1 MFLPGAIQAATGL
14 IVGYPFDTI
23 KANMQKNSHKY
34 KSNYDCLT
42 KIFRTRGIPGF
53 YRGLPAPLIIM
64 MIKRGFQYDAY
75 EKFNKIN
82 CNPYISGGIVGG
94 LGSIIGCPMHY
105 IKINMQIQD
114 YKSINTL
121 KFIKHTYKKHGFKR
135 FYYGIKIDCL
145 KEASFGVL
153 YLGTYGHLR
162 NNLPQT
168 SFSYFMAGGISSVIT
183 WSILF
188 PIDSLRT
195 NIISNK
201 SDNGIIS
208 NLKLVLKNQPIS
220 RLWKGLTPVLIRI
233 FPVSALS
240 MLTYESSRKLLS

>member
-1 MFLPGAIQAATGL
+1 
-14 IVGYPFDTI
+14 
-23 KANMQKNSHKY
+23 
-34 KSNYDCLT
+34 
-42 KIFRTRGIPGF
+42 
-53 YRGLPAPLIIM
+53 
-64 MIKRGFQYDAY
+64 
-75 EKFNKIN
+75 
-82 CNPYISGGIVGG
+82 
-94 LGSIIGCPMHY
+94 
-105 IKINMQIQD
+105 MQIQD
-114 YKSINTL
+114 FKSINTL
-121 KFIKHTYKKHGFKR
+121 DFIKHTYKNYGIKR
-135 FYYGIKIDCL
+135 FYHGIKIDCL

-201 SDNGIIS
+201 SDNKILS
-208 NLKLVLKNQPIS
+208 NLKKLLENQNIG
-220 RLWKGLTPVLIRI
+220 RLWIGLTPVLLRI